1 MVLILVKKRGRWF
14 DRRLE
19 RHVGQVVLLRRWH
32 FLLLHLRSLGCHLDP
47 AMEVV
52 VAADGQRVSL
62 RVQDPL
68 IQGDEIVIAE
78 QEVQVLERN
87 TKGPLRT
94 GRPSIEEF
102 QQDTLERKKRVV
114 RRLLVITVIVYL
126 LAVVAFLVINSVRN
140 HKLYYFG
147 GLFIFA
153 LL

>member
-32 FLLLHLRSLGCHLDP
+32 FLLLSLRSLGRHLDP

-68 IQGDEIVIAE
+68 IQGDEIVVAE

-87 TKGPLRT
+87 TKGPLIT

-102 QQDTLERKKRVV
+102 QHRFKAD
-114 RRLLVITVIVYL
+114 
-126 LAVVAFLVINSVRN
+126 N
-140 HKLYYFG
+140 FG
-147 GLFIFA
+147 
-153 LL
+153 